1 MRPLR
6 AVKQVIIMVELLE
19 TRELCREFG
28 GVRAV
33 IDLNLTV
40 SPGQIVG
47 LIGPNGAGKTTLF
60 NLISGFLSP
69 TSGRVLFRGRD
80 ITEWSV
86 HRRVKAGITRTF
98 QVSKVF
104 PRLTV
109 RENVLTGTYTSRGA
123 IGLPGLKGSQ
133 KLKGTDLVQS
143 VDRVMEIAQ
152 LSGFEDKLALELSY
166 GYRRRLEL
174 AIGLATDPEL
184 LLLDEP
190 FSGTSP
196 FDLDELVNLLK
207 QLNDHGV
214 TILVVEHDLGSIANI
229 VDRLVYM
236 DSGRVVVPGE

>member
-1 MRPLR
+1 MLPLR

-40 SPGQIVG
+40 SSGQIVG

-109 RENVLTGTYTSRGA
+109 RENVLTGTYTSRGTR
-123 IGLPGLKGSQ
+123 GLPGLKGSQ

-152 LSGFEDKLALELSY
+152 LSGFENKLALELSY

-174 AIGLATDPEL
+174 AIGLATNPEL